1 MDMNMTRTTLLSI
14 VSLALACGNASGPT
28 DTMEADRPPGRTVFN
43 TNCALCH
50 GRDGKAGLNG
60 AKDLTLSTL
69 SKEEMIAIV
78 RNGKGAMLPYKNVLT
93 PEEITAVVEHVRKL
107 GKVE

>member
-1 MDMNMTRTTLLSI
+1 MNMTRTTLLGI

-28 DTMEADRPPGRTVFN
+28 DTMAADRTPGRTVFN

-78 RNGKGAMLPYKNVLT
+78 RNGKGAMLPYKDVLT
-93 PEEITAVVEHVRKL
+93 PEEIAAVVEHVRKL
-107 GKVE
+107 GKAK